1 MRLLRLRLKN
11 YIGIF
16 NGMGLEDIEIDFSKC
31 THRILIIKGD
41 NGTGKSTIFKAL
53 TPLSDSSIN
62 FIEEKT
68 AIKEISYMMNDN
80 TIVNIKY
87 ESVFKDKTR
96 KPTKCY
102 MSKIT
107 QDGTVININ
116 PTNNITTAKEIIYD
130 LFGLD
135 DNFIVL
141 SQLSAN
147 KKGLGGLKPS
157 ERKRYVN
164 NIVSSLSAYSEMNK
178 LMTTKSSVLK
188 SILASISTKLSQI
201 GNIELVKNN
210 IVKNEEALSSLKQ
223 KEESLVYKIA
233 SLNNKISEID
243 TTGNYL
249 DTYKDLSFRKTI
261 LEKEMK
267 DLPETKE
274 YSEDSLITNEKEF
287 SKYEAREEFLR
298 KIIKDSFDKELSIK
312 DEIDENT
319 AKLESLYDSNILSD
333 VKQKISSTKLEL
345 SKYEKFVY
353 LIDDYVNI
361 TDQDYELSNN
371 AIDKFN
377 SNIDILIS
385 SYDKSIIEDC
395 LKYENKPKT
404 NINFDS
410 VIRGLESSLQEQQ
423 ETKNIVLELKRSSDS
438 FKNIPNDCNHKENCP
453 FIKEVVESHKRLND
467 YPSLD
472 SIISNIDST
481 SSKLEEVKTNYEKE
495 TTKTIC
501 SNEIK
506 SIIDHIESIVPIINK
521 FPNTSIQKKDIIH
534 CIREGLYLPVDL
546 SNYIENKNIITII
559 SSLRENLKN
568 LEETKSKIEG
578 SSKESISLRSTLE
591 RLNLELD
598 EVIKNKKS
606 NVQELD
612 SILSKKNEINTILN
626 SIHIAKIN
634 KEKYEKFSKE
644 YEEICNSIKEM
655 DKNAESLQILKEEFR
670 LNSSELNVLRN
681 DDLLNIK
688 RSIEKDKYQLVLYDQ
703 YKKDYNEYMSKFNE
717 LQMLKKYTSIH
728 GIQTVY
734 MSVFMNSILQET
746 NNLLRYLF
754 GGRFALQPFIINES
768 EFNIPCADT
777 EGRVR
782 EDISLMSDSQL
793 SMISMLISF
802 VLLKKSSDNYN
813 IIKLDEVDDNLDN
826 INRIQFSILIEHIMS
841 GLGFDQCL
849 IISHNNE
856 LDLSNTDIVV
866 LKLESQEMV
875 DSLYNS
881 GGNII
886 FNYNE
891 YRK

>member
-107 QDGTVININ
+107 QDGTVTNIN

-274 YSEDSLITNEKEF
+274 YSEDSLIINEKEF
-287 SKYEAREEFLR
+287 SKYEAREEFL
-298 KIIKDSFDKELSIK
+298 KQIIKDSFDKELSIK

-319 AKLESLYDSNILSD
+319 AKLESLYDNNILSD
-333 VKQKISSTKLEL
+333 VKDKINSTKLEL
-345 SKYEKFVY
+345 SKYEKFTY

-361 TDQDYELSNN
+361 TDQDYELSNT

-385 SYDKSIIEDC
+385 SYSKPIIEDC

-404 NINFDS
+404 NINFDG

-438 FKNIPNDCNHKENCP
+438 FKNIPNDCNHKETCP

-472 SIISNIDST
+472 SILSNIDST
-481 SSKLEEVKTNYEKE
+481 NSKLEEVKTNYEKE

-521 FPNTSIQKKDIIH
+521 FPNTTIQKKDIIH

-612 SILSKKNEINTILN
+612 NILAKKNEINTILN

-644 YEEICNSIKEM
+644 YEEVCNSIKEM
-655 DKNAESLQILKEEFR
+655 NKNAESLQILKEEFR

>member
-87 ESVFKDKTR
+87 ESLFKDKTR

-107 QDGTVININ
+107 QDGTVTNIN

-201 GNIELVKNN
+201 GNIELVKSN

-274 YSEDSLITNEKEF
+274 YSEDSLIINEKEF

-333 VKQKISSTKLEL
+333 VKEKINSTKLEL
-345 SKYEKFVY
+345 SKYEKFAY
-353 LIDDYVNI
+353 LIDDYINI
-361 TDQDYELSNN
+361 TDQDYDLSSN

-385 SYDKSIIEDC
+385 SYSKPIIEEC
-395 LKYENKPKT
+395 LKHENKPKT

-438 FKNIPNDCNHKENCP
+438 FKNIPNDCNHKEDCP

-472 SIISNIDST
+472 TILSNIDST
-481 SSKLEEVKTNYEKE
+481 NSKLEEVKMGYEKE
-495 TTKTIC
+495 TTKNIC

-506 SIIDHIESIVPIINK
+506 SIIDHIESILPIINK
-521 FPNTSIQKKDIIH
+521 FPNTNIQKKDIIH

-612 SILSKKNEINTILN
+612 DIVNKKNEINTILN

-644 YEEICNSIKEM
+644 YEEVCNSIKEM
-655 DKNAESLQILKEEFR
+655 DKNAESLQTLKEEFR

-681 DDLLNIK
+681 NDLLNIK

-886 FNYNE
+886 FSYNE
-891 YRK
+891 YKK

>member
-107 QDGTVININ
+107 QDGTVTNIN

-201 GNIELVKNN
+201 GNIELVKSN
-210 IVKNEEALSSLKQ
+210 IIKNEEALSSLKQ

-333 VKQKISSTKLEL
+333 VKEKISSTKLEL

-353 LIDDYVNI
+353 LIDDYINI
-361 TDQDYELSNN
+361 TDQDYELSSN

-385 SYDKSIIEDC
+385 SYSKPIIEDC

-438 FKNIPNDCNHKENCP
+438 FKNIPNDCNHKEDCP
-453 FIKEVVESHKRLND
+453 FIKEVVESHKRLD
-467 YPSLD
+467 EYPSLD
-472 SIISNIDST
+472 TILSNIDNT

-506 SIIDHIESIVPIINK
+506 SIIDHIESIIPIINK
-521 FPNTSIQKKDIIH
+521 FPNTNLQKKDIIH

-612 SILSKKNEINTILN
+612 DIINKKNEINTILN

-644 YEEICNSIKEM
+644 YEEVCRSIKEM
-655 DKNAESLQILKEEFR
+655 DKNAESLQSLKEELR
-670 LNSSELNVLRN
+670 LRSSELNVLRN

-866 LKLESQEMV
+866 LKLESQEIV

-886 FNYNE
+886 FSYNE

>member
-107 QDGTVININ
+107 QDGTVTNIN

-274 YSEDSLITNEKEF
+274 YSEDSLIINEKEF

-312 DEIDENT
+312 DEIDENS
-319 AKLESLYDSNILSD
+319 AKLESLYDNNILSD
-333 VKQKISSTKLEL
+333 VKDKINSTKLEL
-345 SKYEKFVY
+345 SKYEKFTY
-353 LIDDYVNI
+353 LIDNYSNI

-404 NINFDS
+404 NINFDG

-438 FKNIPNDCNHKENCP
+438 FKNIPNDCNHKETCP

-481 SSKLEEVKTNYEKE
+481 NSKLEEVKTNYEKE

-506 SIIDHIESIVPIINK
+506 SIIDHIESILPIINK
-521 FPNTSIQKKDIIH
+521 FPNTNIQKKDIIH
-534 CIREGLYLPVDL
+534 CIREGLYLPADL

-591 RLNLELD
+591 RLNIELD

-612 SILSKKNEINTILN
+612 IIINKKNEINTILN

-644 YEEICNSIKEM
+644 YEEVCNSIKEM

-866 LKLESQEMV
+866 LKLESQEMI

-886 FNYNE
+886 FSYNE

>member
-107 QDGTVININ
+107 QDGTVTNIN

-274 YSEDSLITNEKEF
+274 YSEDSLIINEKEF
-287 SKYEAREEFLR
+287 SKYEAREEFL
-298 KIIKDSFDKELSIK
+298 KQIIKDSFDKELSIK

-319 AKLESLYDSNILSD
+319 TKLESLYDNNILSD
-333 VKQKISSTKLEL
+333 VKGKINSTKLEL
-345 SKYEKFVY
+345 SKYEKFTY

-371 AIDKFN
+371 AINKFN
-377 SNIDILIS
+377 SNIDVLIS
-385 SYDKSIIEDC
+385 SYSKPIIEYC

-481 SSKLEEVKTNYEKE
+481 NSKLEEVKTNYEKE

-521 FPNTSIQKKDIIH
+521 FPNTTIQKKDIIH

-612 SILSKKNEINTILN
+612 NILTKKNEINTILN

-644 YEEICNSIKEM
+644 YEEVCNSIKEM
-655 DKNAESLQILKEEFR
+655 DKNAESLQTLKEEFR

-688 RSIEKDKYQLVLYDQ
+688 RSIEKDKYQSVLYDQ

>member
-107 QDGTVININ
+107 QDGTVTNIN

-298 KIIKDSFDKELSIK
+298 QIIKDSFDKELSIK

-319 AKLESLYDSNILSD
+319 TKLESLYDNNILSD
-333 VKQKISSTKLEL
+333 VKDKINSTKLEL
-345 SKYEKFVY
+345 SKYEKFTY
-353 LIDDYVNI
+353 LIDDYINI

-377 SNIDILIS
+377 SNIDVLIS
-385 SYDKSIIEDC
+385 SYSKSIIEDC
-395 LKYENKPKT
+395 LKYENKPKP

-423 ETKNIVLELKRSSDS
+423 ETKNIVLELKKSADS

-453 FIKEVVESHKRLND
+453 FIKEVVESHKRLD
-467 YPSLD
+467 EYPTLD
-472 SIISNIDST
+472 SILSNIDST
-481 SSKLEEVKTNYEKE
+481 NSKLEEVKTNYEKE

-501 SNEIK
+501 LNEIK

-521 FPNTSIQKKDIIH
+521 FPNTTIQKKDIIH

-612 SILSKKNEINTILN
+612 SILIKKNEINTILN

-644 YEEICNSIKEM
+644 YEEVCNSIKEM
-655 DKNAESLQILKEEFR
+655 DKNAESLQTLKEEFR
-670 LNSSELNVLRN
+670 LNSSELNILRN

-886 FNYNE
+886 FSYNE
-891 YRK
+891 YKK

>member
-107 QDGTVININ
+107 QDGTVTNIN

-210 IVKNEEALSSLKQ
+210 IIKNEEALSSLKQ
-223 KEESLVYKIA
+223 KEENLVYKIA

-249 DTYKDLSFRKTI
+249 DTYNDLSFRKTI

-267 DLPETKE
+267 DLPETEE

-333 VKQKISSTKLEL
+333 VKDKINSTKLEL
-345 SKYEKFVY
+345 SKYEKFTY
-353 LIDDYVNI
+353 LIDNYANI

-385 SYDKSIIEDC
+385 SYSKAIIEEC
-395 LKYENKPKT
+395 LKHENKPKA
-404 NINFDS
+404 NINFDG

-481 SSKLEEVKTNYEKE
+481 NSKLEEVKANYEKE

-506 SIIDHIESIVPIINK
+506 SIIDHIESIIPIINK
-521 FPNTSIQKKDIIH
+521 FPNTTIQKKDIIH

-612 SILSKKNEINTILN
+612 SILTKKNEINTILN

-644 YEEICNSIKEM
+644 YEEVCNSIKEM
-655 DKNAESLQILKEEFR
+655 DKNAESLQMLKEELR

-866 LKLESQEMV
+866 LKLESQEMI

-886 FNYNE
+886 FSYNE

>member
-107 QDGTVININ
+107 QDGTVTNIN

-267 DLPETKE
+267 DLPETEE

-319 AKLESLYDSNILSD
+319 AKLESLYDNNILSD
-333 VKQKISSTKLEL
+333 VKDKINSTKLEL
-345 SKYEKFVY
+345 SKYEKFTY
-353 LIDDYVNI
+353 LIDNYANI

-385 SYDKSIIEDC
+385 SYSKHIIEDC

-423 ETKNIVLELKRSSDS
+423 ETKNIVLELKRTSNS
-438 FKNIPNDCNHKENCP
+438 FKNIPNDCNHKEDCP
-453 FIKEVVESHKRLND
+453 FIKEVVESHKRLD
-467 YPSLD
+467 EYPSLD
-472 SIISNIDST
+472 TILSNIDNT

-506 SIIDHIESIVPIINK
+506 SIIDHIESIIPIINK
-521 FPNTSIQKKDIIH
+521 FPNTTIQKKDIIH

-578 SSKESISLRSTLE
+578 SRKESISLRSTLE

-612 SILSKKNEINTILN
+612 SILTKKNEINAILN

-644 YEEICNSIKEM
+644 YEEVCSSIKEM
-655 DKNAESLQILKEEFR
+655 DKNAESLQSLKEELR

-866 LKLESQEMV
+866 LKLESQEMI

-886 FNYNE
+886 FGYNE
-891 YRK
+891 YKK

>member
-107 QDGTVININ
+107 QDGTVTNIN

-135 DNFIVL
+135 DNFIIL

-210 IVKNEEALSSLKQ
+210 IIKNEEALSSLKQ

-298 KIIKDSFDKELSIK
+298 QIIKDSFDKELSIK

-319 AKLESLYDSNILSD
+319 TKLESLYDNNILSD
-333 VKQKISSTKLEL
+333 VKDKINSTKLEL
-345 SKYEKFVY
+345 SKYEKFTY
-353 LIDDYVNI
+353 LIDEYVNI

-377 SNIDILIS
+377 SNIDVLIS
-385 SYDKSIIEDC
+385 SYSKSIIEDC

-404 NINFDS
+404 NINFDG

-472 SIISNIDST
+472 SIILNIDST
-481 SSKLEEVKTNYEKE
+481 NSKLEEVKTNYEKE

-521 FPNTSIQKKDIIH
+521 FPNTTIQKKDIIH

-612 SILSKKNEINTILN
+612 SILTKKNEINTILN

-644 YEEICNSIKEM
+644 YEEVCNSIKEM
-655 DKNAESLQILKEEFR
+655 DKNAESLQTLKEEFR
-670 LNSSELNVLRN
+670 LRSSELNVLRN

-886 FNYNE
+886 FSYNE
-891 YRK
+891 YKK

>member
-1 MRLLRLRLKN
+1 
-11 YIGIF
+11 
-16 NGMGLEDIEIDFSKC
+16 MGLEDIEIDFSKC

-107 QDGTVININ
+107 QDGTVTNIN

-178 LMTTKSSVLK
+178 LITTKSSVLK

-201 GNIELVKNN
+201 GNIELVKSN

-267 DLPETKE
+267 DLPETEE
-274 YSEDSLITNEKEF
+274 YSEDSLIINEKEF

-312 DEIDENT
+312 DEIDENS

-345 SKYEKFVY
+345 SKYEKFSY
-353 LIDDYVNI
+353 LIDDYINI
-361 TDQDYELSNN
+361 TDQDYDLSST

-385 SYDKSIIEDC
+385 SYSKSIIEDC

-404 NINFDS
+404 NINFDG

-453 FIKEVVESHKRLND
+453 FIKEVVESHKRLD
-467 YPSLD
+467 EYPTLD
-472 SIISNIDST
+472 SILSNIDST
-481 SSKLEEVKTNYEKE
+481 NSKLEEVKIGYEKE

-521 FPNTSIQKKDIIH
+521 FPNTIIQKKDIIH
-534 CIREGLYLPVDL
+534 CIREGLHLPVDL

-612 SILSKKNEINTILN
+612 SILTKKNEINTILN

-644 YEEICNSIKEM
+644 YEEVCNSIKEM
-655 DKNAESLQILKEEFR
+655 DKNAESLQTLKEEFR

-886 FNYNE
+886 FSYNE
-891 YRK
+891 YKK

>member
-107 QDGTVININ
+107 QDGTVTNIN

-210 IVKNEEALSSLKQ
+210 IIKNEEALSSLKQ

-274 YSEDSLITNEKEF
+274 YSEDSLIINEKEF

-319 AKLESLYDSNILSD
+319 AKLESLYDNNILSD
-333 VKQKISSTKLEL
+333 VKDKINSTRLEL
-345 SKYEKFVY
+345 NKYEKFTY
-353 LIDDYVNI
+353 LIDNYANI

-385 SYDKSIIEDC
+385 SYSKPIIEDC

-472 SIISNIDST
+472 SIISNIDNT
-481 SSKLEEVKTNYEKE
+481 NSKLEEVKTNYEKE

-521 FPNTSIQKKDIIH
+521 FPNTTIQKKDIIH
-534 CIREGLYLPVDL
+534 CIREGLYLPADL

-559 SSLRENLKN
+559 SSLRDNLKN

-612 SILSKKNEINTILN
+612 SILTKKNEINAILN

-644 YEEICNSIKEM
+644 YEEVCNSIKEM
-655 DKNAESLQILKEEFR
+655 DKNAESLQTLKEEFR

-866 LKLESQEMV
+866 LKLESQEMI

-886 FNYNE
+886 FSYNE

>member
-107 QDGTVININ
+107 QDGTVTNIN

-274 YSEDSLITNEKEF
+274 YSEDSLIINEKEF

-298 KIIKDSFDKELSIK
+298 QIIKDSFDKELSIK

-319 AKLESLYDSNILSD
+319 TKLESLYDNNILSD
-333 VKQKISSTKLEL
+333 VKDKINSTKLEL
-345 SKYEKFVY
+345 SKYEKFTY

-377 SNIDILIS
+377 SNIDVLIS
-385 SYDKSIIEDC
+385 SYSKSIIEDC
-395 LKYENKPKT
+395 LKYENKPKP
-404 NINFDS
+404 NINFDG

-438 FKNIPNDCNHKENCP
+438 FKNIPNDCNHKEDCP

-521 FPNTSIQKKDIIH
+521 FPNTTIQKKDIIH

-612 SILSKKNEINTILN
+612 SILTKKNEINTILN

-655 DKNAESLQILKEEFR
+655 DKNAESLQTLKEEFR
-670 LNSSELNVLRN
+670 LRSSELNVLRN

-856 LDLSNTDIVV
+856 LNLSNTDIVV

>member
-107 QDGTVININ
+107 QDGTVTNIN

-210 IVKNEEALSSLKQ
+210 IIKNEEALSSLKQ
-223 KEESLVYKIA
+223 KEEGLVYKIA

-274 YSEDSLITNEKEF
+274 YSEDSLIINEKEF

-312 DEIDENT
+312 DEIDENS

-345 SKYEKFVY
+345 SKYEKFAY
-353 LIDDYVNI
+353 LIDDYINI
-361 TDQDYELSNN
+361 TDQDYDLSSN

-377 SNIDILIS
+377 SNIDVLIS
-385 SYDKSIIEDC
+385 SYSKAIIEEC
-395 LKYENKPKT
+395 LKHENKPKA
-404 NINFDS
+404 NINFDG

-423 ETKNIVLELKRSSDS
+423 ETKNIVLELKKSADS
-438 FKNIPNDCNHKENCP
+438 FKNIPNDCNHKEDCP
-453 FIKEVVESHKRLND
+453 FIKEVVESHKRLD
-467 YPSLD
+467 EYPTLD
-472 SIISNIDST
+472 SILSNIDST
-481 SSKLEEVKTNYEKE
+481 NSKLEEVKIGYEKE

-521 FPNTSIQKKDIIH
+521 FPNTTIQKKDIIH

-559 SSLRENLKN
+559 SGLRENLKN

-612 SILSKKNEINTILN
+612 SILTKKNEINTILN

-644 YEEICNSIKEM
+644 YEEVCSSIKEM
-655 DKNAESLQILKEEFR
+655 DKNAESLQSLKEELR

-866 LKLESQEMV
+866 LKLESQEMI

-886 FNYNE
+886 FSYNE
-891 YRK
+891 YKK

>member
-107 QDGTVININ
+107 QDGTVTNIN

-287 SKYEAREEFLR
+287 SKYEAREEFL
-298 KIIKDSFDKELSIK
+298 KQIIKDSFDKELSIK

-319 AKLESLYDSNILSD
+319 TKLESLYDNNILSD
-333 VKQKISSTKLEL
+333 VKVKINSTKLEL
-345 SKYEKFVY
+345 SKYEKFTY

-481 SSKLEEVKTNYEKE
+481 NSKLEEVKTNYEKE

-521 FPNTSIQKKDIIH
+521 FPNTTIQKKDIIH

-598 EVIKNKKS
+598 EVIKNKKY

-612 SILSKKNEINTILN
+612 SILSRKNEINTILN

-644 YEEICNSIKEM
+644 YEEVCRSIKEM
-655 DKNAESLQILKEEFR
+655 DKNAESLQTLKEEFR
-670 LNSSELNVLRN
+670 LRSSELNVLRN

>member
-107 QDGTVININ
+107 QDGTVTNIN

-243 TTGNYL
+243 TTGTYL

-287 SKYEAREEFLR
+287 SKYEAREEFL
-298 KIIKDSFDKELSIK
+298 KQIIKDSFDKELSIK

-319 AKLESLYDSNILSD
+319 TKLESLYDNNILSD
-333 VKQKISSTKLEL
+333 VKDKINSTKLEL
-345 SKYEKFVY
+345 SKYEKFTY
-353 LIDDYVNI
+353 LIDEYVNI

-377 SNIDILIS
+377 SNIDVLIS
-385 SYDKSIIEDC
+385 SYSKSIIEDC

-438 FKNIPNDCNHKENCP
+438 FKNIPNDCNHKETCP

-481 SSKLEEVKTNYEKE
+481 NSKLEEVKTNYEKE

-506 SIIDHIESIVPIINK
+506 SIIDHIESIIPIINK
-521 FPNTSIQKKDIIH
+521 FPNTTIQKKDILH
-534 CIREGLYLPVDL
+534 CIREGLYLPIDL

-612 SILSKKNEINTILN
+612 IIVNKKNEINTILN

-644 YEEICNSIKEM
+644 YEEVCRSIKEM
-655 DKNAESLQILKEEFR
+655 DKNAESLQSLKEELR

-728 GIQTVY
+728 GIQTIY

-866 LKLESQEMV
+866 LKLESQEMI

-886 FNYNE
+886 FSYNE

>member
-107 QDGTVININ
+107 QDGAVTNIN

-210 IVKNEEALSSLKQ
+210 IIKNEEALSSLKQ

-345 SKYEKFVY
+345 SKYEKFAY
-353 LIDDYVNI
+353 LIDDYINI
-361 TDQDYELSNN
+361 TDQDYDLSSN

-385 SYDKSIIEDC
+385 SYSKHIIEDC

-404 NINFDS
+404 NINFDG
-410 VIRGLESSLQEQQ
+410 VIRGLESSLREQQ
-423 ETKNIVLELKRSSDS
+423 ETKNIVLELKKSAES
-438 FKNIPNDCNHKENCP
+438 FKNIPNDCNHKEDCP
-453 FIKEVVESHKRLND
+453 FIKEVVESHKRLD
-467 YPSLD
+467 EYPTLD
-472 SIISNIDST
+472 SILSNIDST
-481 SSKLEEVKTNYEKE
+481 NSKLEEVKTNYEKE

-612 SILSKKNEINTILN
+612 DIVNKKNEINTILN

-644 YEEICNSIKEM
+644 YEEVCRSIKEM
-655 DKNAESLQILKEEFR
+655 DKNAESLQSLKEELR

-866 LKLESQEMV
+866 LKLESQEMI

-886 FNYNE
+886 FSYNE

>member
-31 THRILIIKGD
+31 TNRILIIKGD

-107 QDGTVININ
+107 QDGTVTNIN

-210 IVKNEEALSSLKQ
+210 IIKNEEALSSLKQ

-287 SKYEAREEFLR
+287 SKYEAREEFL
-298 KIIKDSFDKELSIK
+298 KQIIKDSFDKELSIK

-319 AKLESLYDSNILSD
+319 TKLESLYDNNILSD
-333 VKQKISSTKLEL
+333 VKDKINSTKLEL
-345 SKYEKFVY
+345 SKYEKFTY
-353 LIDDYVNI
+353 LIDNYVNI

-438 FKNIPNDCNHKENCP
+438 FKNIPNDCNHKETCP
-453 FIKEVVESHKRLND
+453 FIKEVVESHKRLNE

-481 SSKLEEVKTNYEKE
+481 NSKLEEVKTNYEKE

-506 SIIDHIESIVPIINK
+506 SIIDHIESIIPIINK
-521 FPNTSIQKKDIIH
+521 FPNTAIQKKDIIH

-612 SILSKKNEINTILN
+612 DIVNKKNEINTILN

-644 YEEICNSIKEM
+644 YEEICRSIKEM
-655 DKNAESLQILKEEFR
+655 DKNAESLQTLKEEFR
-670 LNSSELNVLRN
+670 LRSSELNVLRN

-703 YKKDYNEYMSKFNE
+703 YKKDYNEYMSNFNE

-856 LDLSNTDIVV
+856 LDLSNTDIVL